1 MNQAKETTAFLHNG
15 NGSEA
20 TLQALLTGQQVVPEK
35 AGDYDLSMEARLA
48 FIERGIKNGVVGGG
62 DCGYTKWDQIN
73 MNMTKLPTDNM
84 VQLDEA
90 DRTVGGNNN
99 NYDGECF
106 FNGTRRSQGPRA
118 AAATAGVTA
127 SSGAGDTSLSRSTEE
142 LSPERRA
149 GRPPQVAKCNSISNM
164 EASPG
169 MRLYA
174 FDADHPDSSYG
185 GGSVVGVGTGPQP
198 PIVRSKSASQLLSEQ
213 SLQVCPGSS
222 ASSSDLLSSTTKPP
236 GRYPAPSAMPPCIA
250 PPQYNIQYTSAA
262 LPKDGYWAHR
272 VTSAPPTEH
281 QSYLPPPPPHSLA
294 NTNYSNRNQAPPAYP
309 LHPPTQ
315 PWGGVPRSSTLQ
327 RQSSGASN
335 ASTSDYLTYRDIHTL
350 ARGPL
355 AMSHAAHRPLS
366 ARTYS
371 MDAPPSNGGGRPLG
385 GATTVARLQQ
395 HELPERTMSVSDF
408 NYQHG
413 SPSKRPNARVK
424 SEHSLLD
431 GPGLGS
437 GGGAGGRVPA
447 DWRDHVM
454 RHIEAKKMEKVN

>member
-1 MNQAKETTAFLHNG
+1 MNQSKETTAFLHNG
-15 NGSEA
+15 NGSET
-20 TLQALLTGQQVVPEK
+20 TLQALLTGQQVAPEK

-62 DCGYTKWDQIN
+62 GDDGYTKWDQIN
-73 MNMTKLPTDNM
+73 MNVTKLPTDNM
-84 VQLDEA
+84 MQLDEA
-90 DRTVGGNNN
+90 ARTGAGDNNN
-99 NYDGECF
+99 DGERF
-106 FNGTRRSQGPRA
+106 FNGNRRSQGPRVA
-118 AAATAGVTA
+118 AASAGMTAC
-127 SSGAGDTSLSRSTEE
+127 SGGGGDPSLSRSTEE
-142 LSPERRA
+142 LSPEKRA
-149 GRPPQVAKCNSISNM
+149 GRPLQVAKCHSVSNM
-164 EASPG
+164 EAGGG
-169 MRLYA
+169 MRLFA
-174 FDADHPDSSYG
+174 FDGDHPDHPYG
-185 GGSVVGVGTGPQP
+185 GGSVVGVGAGPQP

-213 SLQVCPGSS
+213 SLQVCAGSS
-222 ASSSDLLSSTTKPP
+222 ASSSDLLSSATKPP
-236 GRYPAPSAMPPCIA
+236 ARYPAPSAVSPGVPP

-272 VTSAPPTEH
+272 VAAAPPTEH

-309 LHPPTQ
+309 LHAPNQ
-315 PWGGVPRSSTLQ
+315 PWGTQPRSSTLQ
-327 RQSSGASN
+327 RQSSAASN

-371 MDAPPSNGGGRPLG
+371 MDAPSGGGRPHV
-385 GATTVARLQQ
+385 GATRLQP
-395 HELPERTMSVSDF
+395 HEVPERTMSVSDF

-431 GPGLGS
+431 GPGLVA
-437 GGGAGGRVPA
+437 GGGGRVPA
-447 DWRDHVM
+447 DWRDQVM

>member
-1 MNQAKETTAFLHNG
+1 MNQPKETAAFLHNG
-15 NGSEA
+15 NSSEA

-35 AGDYDLSMEARLA
+35 VGDYDLSMETRLA
-48 FIERGIKNGVVGGG
+48 FIERGIKNGVVDGGG
-62 DCGYTKWDQIN
+62 DGDYNKWDQIN
-73 MNMTKLPTDNM
+73 MNVTKLPTDNM

-90 DRTVGGNNN
+90 DRTIGGNNN
-99 NYDGECF
+99 NDGERF
-106 FNGTRRSQGPRA
+106 FNGNRRSQGPRA
-118 AAATAGVTA
+118 ASAGVTA
-127 SSGAGDTSLSRSTEE
+127 CSGGSGDTSLSRSTEE
-142 LSPERRA
+142 LSPEKRA
-149 GRPPQVAKCNSISNM
+149 GRPPLVAKCNSVSNM
-164 EASPG
+164 EPGVG

-174 FDADHPDSSYG
+174 FDGDHPDNLYG
-185 GGSVVGVGTGPQP
+185 GGPVVSVGAGSQP

-222 ASSSDLLSSTTKPP
+222 ASSSDLLSSTTKAPT
-236 GRYPAPSAMPPCIA
+236 RYPTSSAVPPSIA

-272 VTSAPPTEH
+272 VTTAPSSEH

-309 LHPPTQ
+309 LHPPAQ
-315 PWGGVPRSSTLQ
+315 PWGAQPRSSTLQ
-327 RQSSGASN
+327 RQSSAASN

-371 MDAPPSNGGGRPLG
+371 MDAPPGSGGGRTLG
-385 GATTVARLQQ
+385 GAAARLQP

-413 SPSKRPNARVK
+413 SPSKKPNARVK

-431 GPGLGS
+431 GSGLMA
-437 GGGAGGRVPA
+437 GGGASGRVPA
-447 DWRDHVM
+447 DWRDQVM